1 MHNVGGYLDS
11 TAFRVP
17 DTTAVRDRG
26 RSYTYGQLQRM
37 ANGIM
42 VGLLTNGIGR
52 GSRVALCCS
61 LRVGQIAAFFAILK
75 SGATL
80 VGADPGW
87 LRRDYAEMLVDCK
100 IDAIL
105 CSADP
110 HDMRL
115 AETLASAV
123 RDTGRSIPIWTIPK
137 NPDDTAVSGEFA
149 SVEPWYGG
157 RVADLPAAPVTT
169 DDVATI
175 AFTSGTTGRRKGV
188 QLTHGNIAA
197 MTLITLPLADWGA
210 CRRRLGSGDYEG
222 IMAQLFLL
230 LLPVFMGDTI
240 VLCESRDPEEVL
252 RIMASEGVTYM
263 VEMSVFYHN
272 VLTYPGRQFDED
284 IRKNLQL
291 CVTGGAAFPET
302 WYEAFLERFGVPI
315 LPGYGATETT
325 TCVSWCLE
333 RDGYVRGKVG
343 RPVPGVKV
351 RILAEDGSIR
361 PVGAE
366 GEIVVSSPGVM
377 KGYFEMPVETAR
389 VLHDGWYRT
398 GDLGLID
405 TDGQLVIMGRLDD
418 KIMSG
423 YYRIDPT
430 AVESMI
436 CSHPQVSLAAVV
448 GVPDEV
454 LGERA
459 KAYIVMNP
467 GMTPDPEGL
476 RHWLADR
483 LPEWMVPEL
492 MEFLPALPLTA
503 TGKVARAALRSV

>member
-1 MHNVGGYLDS
+1 
-11 TAFRVP
+11 
-17 DTTAVRDRG
+17 
-26 RSYTYGQLQRM
+26 
-37 ANGIM
+37 
-42 VGLLTNGIGR
+42 
-52 GSRVALCCS
+52 
-61 LRVGQIAAFFAILK
+61 
-75 SGATL
+75 
-80 VGADPGW
+80 
-87 LRRDYAEMLVDCK
+87 
-100 IDAIL
+100 
-105 CSADP
+105 
-110 HDMRL
+110 
-115 AETLASAV
+115 
-123 RDTGRSIPIWTIPK
+123 
-137 NPDDTAVSGEFA
+137 
-149 SVEPWYGG
+149 
-157 RVADLPAAPVTT
+157 
-169 DDVATI
+169 
-175 AFTSGTTGRRKGV
+175 
-188 QLTHGNIAA
+188 
-197 MTLITLPLADWGA
+197 
-210 CRRRLGSGDYEG
+210 
-222 IMAQLFLL
+222 
-230 LLPVFMGDTI
+230 
-240 VLCESRDPEEVL
+240 
-252 RIMASEGVTYM
+252 M

-272 VLTYPGRQFDED
+272 VLTYPGRQFDD
-284 IRKNLQL
+284 AIRKNLQL

-377 KGYFEMPVETAR
+377 KGYFDLPVETAR

-459 KAYIVMNP
+459 KAFIVMNP
-467 GMTPDPEGL
+467 GTTPDPEGL

-492 MEFLPALPLTA
+492 MEFLPSLPLTA

>member
-1 MHNVGGYLDS
+1 MHNVATYLDS
-11 TAFRVP
+11 TAFRCP
-17 DTTAVRDRG
+17 DAVAIRHHG
-26 RSYTYGQLQRM
+26 RSYTYSQVQHI
-37 ANGIM
+37 ANGIS

-61 LRVGQIAAFFAILK
+61 LRVGQVAAFFAILK

-80 VGADPGW
+80 VGGDYGW
-87 LRRDYAEMLVDCK
+87 SRRDYAEMIIDCK

-110 HDMRL
+110 GDTLL
-115 AETLASAV
+115 AETLAEAARES
-123 RDTGRSIPIWTIPK
+123 GRTIPIWTIPL
-137 NPDDTAVSGEFA
+137 NPEDERRAGEFP
-149 SVEPWYGG
+149 SVAGWYSG
-157 RVADLPAAPVTT
+157 RVSDLPASPVG
-169 DDVATI
+169 DSDVATI
-175 AFTSGTTGRRKGV
+175 AFTSGTSGRRKGV
-188 QLTHGNIAA
+188 QITHGNIAA
-197 MTLITLPLADWGA
+197 MSLIVLPLADWSA
-210 CRRRLGSGDYEG
+210 CRRRLAPGDYEG
-222 IMAQLFLL
+222 IMAQIFLL

-240 VLCESRDPEEVL
+240 VMCESRDPEDVMQV
-252 RIMASEGVTYM
+252 MADEGVTYI
-263 VEMSVFYHN
+263 VEMPIFFHN
-272 VLTYPGRQFDED
+272 IGSHPRKQFDAE
-284 IRKNLQL
+284 IRKNLRL

-302 WYEAFLERFGVPI
+302 WYESFLERFGVPI

-351 RILAEDGSIR
+351 RILGDDGSIQ
-361 PVGAE
+361 PTGGE
-366 GEIVVSSPGVM
+366 GEIVVASPGVM

-389 VLHDGWYRT
+389 VLQDGWYRT

-405 TDGQLVIMGRLDD
+405 SDGQLVVMGRLDD

-467 GMTPDPEGL
+467 GSTPDPVAL

-483 LPEWMVPEL
+483 MPDWMVPEL
-492 MEFLPALPLTA
+492 MEFLPSLPLTA

>member
-1 MHNVGGYLDS
+1 MHNVACYLDS

-17 DTTAVRDRG
+17 DATAVRDRG
-26 RSYTYGQLQRM
+26 KSYSYAQIQHM

-61 LRVGQIAAFFAILK
+61 LRVGQIAAFFGILK

-80 VGADPGW
+80 VGGDHNW
-87 LRRDYAEMLVDCK
+87 SRRDYAEMVVDFK

-110 HDMRL
+110 GDTRL
-115 AETLASAV
+115 AETLAAAA
-123 RDTGRSIPIWTIPK
+123 RDSGRTIPIWTIPRD
-137 NPDDTAVSGEFA
+137 PQCEEAVADLPSIA
-149 SVEPWYGG
+149 RWYTG

-169 DDVATI
+169 EDVATI

-188 QLTHGNIAA
+188 QITHGNIAA
-197 MTLITLPLADWGA
+197 MTLITLPLADWSA

-230 LLPVFMGDTI
+230 LLPVFMGDAI
-240 VLCESRDPEEVL
+240 VMCESREPEEVL
-252 RIMASEGVTYM
+252 RVMASEGVTYM

-272 VLTYPGRQFDED
+272 VLTYPGRQFDD
-284 IRKNLQL
+284 AIRKNLRL

-351 RILAEDGSIR
+351 RILADDGSIC
-361 PVGAE
+361 PVGSE

-389 VLHDGWYRT
+389 VLQDGWYRT

-405 TDGQLVIMGRLDD
+405 SDGQLVIMGRLDD

-436 CSHPQVSLAAVV
+436 CSHPQVSLAAVI
-448 GVPDEV
+448 GVPDAV

-467 GMTPDPEGL
+467 GSEPDPDAL
-476 RHWLADR
+476 RGWLADR
-483 LPEWMVPEL
+483 MPEWMVPEL
-492 MEFLPALPLTA
+492 MEFLPSLPLTS